1 MMIKH
6 WSLSNKFSLLLLLI
20 FIGAV
25 LISGVAL
32 SRTLN
37 QVAESVV
44 QAKANLL
51 LQTMLSV
58 RTYTSTQVNPEL
70 APRLETESAFL
81 PQTVPGYA
89 ARETFEDF
97 RKNPEYN
104 DFFYKEATLNPTNL
118 RDKADGFESE
128 IVESFRNNSSL
139 KELSGYRSTPGGEL
153 YYIARPMIIKK
164 ESCLRCH
171 STAEAAPK
179 SLIATYGSENGFG
192 WKLNDIVG
200 AQIISVPARE
210 IITSAQRSFVTIMG
224 IVIAAFAI
232 ALLVMN
238 LFLRRAV
245 IRPLN
250 RIAKAANEVSTG
262 NMAAEFDVQSRD
274 EMGTLATAF
283 TRMKTSLVMAMEML
297 SQRRN

>member
-1 MMIKH
+1 MIKH